1 MHGFFACGY
10 LRDRACD
17 GLYNNRGLDPGL
29 DFSSAVYRHL
39 FECQYLLH
47 FALCIVLR
55 TDIVSMQLYTYY
67 RYGFVTVDLNSIL
80 WSPDTPEVEGTK
92 STCSIANSDIAGIGV
107 VTSFLIAGLMTT
119 FASITAA
126 VLESRIND
134 GGPIL
139 FPGFLHRWLGR
150 HMNDVK
156 RERCR
161 FWRDILERLILN
173 LADQQLIT
181 GISLLII
188 AYIVQPWPLSPMGQ
202 NWPSR
207 LSLVI
212 YLSCL
217 SSSSHLACMLT
228 LHRYLKG
235 HAGLAKLRIFFII
248 LFAMVLAISIG
259 LGQTFSVVG
268 YVQYQILLR
277 VNSDTAYNLS
287 LYIGGALLYGLPPL
301 IALHVYWTAVMQLW
315 PSARHCI
322 ERIIRHFYRRYGRK
336 VVPRKVLT
344 MILGPKSL
352 SKFTSAVKRIFWWS
366 LFLNPP
372 MIFALQILFAKIS
385 IAFILMQKF
394 AGPSLEEVSKYEVMC
409 QGLNNPAE
417 NQWGF
422 GQMLSMFVL
431 VLPVLAAIETYLGK
445 LIQYPLVFAIIDTT
459 SNYRRKNKA
468 PRKDGIFGR
477 SCEID
482 SRHSTPITCWV
493 YHRSSQSPDTE
504 PA

>member
-1 MHGFFACGY
+1 MPTEPFFIY
-10 LRDRACD
+10 L
-17 GLYNNRGLDPGL
+17 
-29 DFSSAVYRHL
+29 
-39 FECQYLLH
+39 
-47 FALCIVLR
+47 
-55 TDIVSMQLYTYY
+55 
-67 RYGFVTVDLNSIL
+67 RYGFVNVDVQGRVYL
-80 WSPDTPEVEGTK
+80 PDTPEVARTNL
-92 STCSIANSDIAGIGV
+92 TCPNADSDIAGIGV

-126 VLESRIND
+126 ILESRIND

-139 FPGFLHRWLGR
+139 LPGFLHRWLGR
-150 HMNDVK
+150 RMNDVK

-161 FWRDILERLILN
+161 FWRDIFERLILN

-181 GISLLII
+181 GFSLLII
-188 AYIVQPWPLSPMGQ
+188 AYIVQPWPLSPMGRR
-202 NWPSR
+202 WPSR

-228 LHRYLKG
+228 LHKYLKG

-268 YVQYQILLR
+268 YIQYQILWR
-277 VNSDTAYNLS
+277 VNSNTAYTLS

-315 PSARHCI
+315 PSARH
-322 ERIIRHFYRRYGRK
+322 RIKKMIRHFYHGYGSRL
-336 VVPRKVLT
+336 VPRKVL
-344 MILGPKSL
+344 MGVLGSKWSN
-352 SKFTSAVKRIFWWS
+352 KFTSAIKQIFWWL

-385 IAFILMQKF
+385 IAFLLMQKF
-394 AGPSLEEVSKYEVMC
+394 AGPTSKDICPDCLYPYMC
-409 QGLNNPAE
+409 QGLNNPNE

-431 VLPVLAAIETYLGK
+431 VLPILAAIET
-445 LIQYPLVFAIIDTT
+445 
-459 SNYRRKNKA
+459 
-468 PRKDGIFGR
+468 
-477 SCEID
+477 
-482 SRHSTPITCWV
+482 
-493 YHRSSQSPDTE
+493 
-504 PA
+504 

>member
-1 MHGFFACGY
+1 M
-10 LRDRACD
+10 
-17 GLYNNRGLDPGL
+17 
-29 DFSSAVYRHL
+29 SAGR
-39 FECQYLLH
+39 F
-47 FALCIVLR
+47 I
-55 TDIVSMQLYTYY
+55 YY
-67 RYGFVTVDLNSIL
+67 RYGFVTVDLKSTW
-80 WSPDTPEVEGTK
+80 WSPDTPEVGGTK
-92 STCSIANSDIAGIGV
+92 STCSLANSDIAGIGV

-181 GISLLII
+181 GFSLLVI

-235 HAGLAKLRIFFII
+235 HAGLVKLRIFFII

-268 YVQYQILLR
+268 YIQYQILWR
-277 VNSDTAYNLS
+277 VNSDTALELS

-315 PSARHCI
+315 PSARHRI

-336 VVPRKVLT
+336 LVPRKVLT
-344 MILGPKSL
+344 TILGPKSF
-352 SKFTSAVKRIFWWS
+352 SKFTSAVKRIFWWF

-394 AGPSLEEVSKYEVMC
+394 AGPTSEEVTSEIIC

-445 LIQYPLVFAIIDTT
+445 LTRSPLVFAITDTIVT
-459 SNYRRKNKA
+459 YRRENKA
-468 PRKDGIFGR
+468 PRKDGIFR
-477 SCEID
+477 RPCDIN
-482 SRHSTPITCWV
+482 SRHSTAFTCWV
-493 YHRSSQSPDTE
+493 YRRSSQSPDTK
-504 PA
+504 PTRQLYHLA